1 MSATRVLLLLSYLV
15 VRGFAGELQ
24 ELSSSAV
31 SLDHQS
37 IVFDENRQTTRSV
50 LFRNSSSTCSESD
63 ESSCPPYLICEDQK
77 CQCRDDYPY
86 GINCSAT
93 GIEVLT
99 CHCVTYS
106 AAKELLLFGDCL
118 YNCGKNPL
126 YRRLPDNISD
136 LNDSM
141 CGKIW
146 RRDGALCGRCLP
158 NHYPMA
164 YSYNLTCIECHNIG
178 WNWARYIM
186 AAYMPLT
193 LFYLVLLFFR
203 ANITSGYCYAFVTY
217 CQAVTMPF
225 MLRVVILDLALN
237 TDKKFLVGTKILASF
252 FGLWNLDF
260 FRLFYSDICLG
271 IGILPTLA
279 LDYAI
284 AVYPLI
290 LIEISYFLVVLY
302 YKNYRLIVFMWKPFQ
317 RLFSLF
323 GRNWD
328 IRTSILD
335 VFSTFFLLSNM
346 KFLSVSFDL
355 LIFTKVYEFHPN
367 GHNHTL
373 GLYYAADIEYFGS
386 EHLPYAVLALVVLL
400 IFVVLPVTILFC
412 YPFTLFQRF
421 LNLFPIRWH
430 ALHTF
435 MDIFQGCYKN
445 GTDPGTRDCRWFS
458 AMYYVFR
465 IICFLVYAFT
475 RNILCF
481 LICGGILL
489 FFSIF
494 VLVVQPFKSSVAY
507 NNNILAI
514 FTQLLALSFIFATGP
529 NLSSIHM
536 PSSTEFFHIISVM
549 LVCTVFLYATLII
562 LVWLAKK
569 KKFSLNLI
577 RRFIAWRKGYDPVI
591 NERGSINNSILH
603 SKESM
608 KDVISHAN

>member
-1 MSATRVLLLLSYLV
+1 MSVTQGLLLLNYFFV
-15 VRGFAGELQ
+15 QGFAGDVQ

-31 SLDHQS
+31 TLDHQT
-37 IVFDENRQTTRSV
+37 IVFGENRQAC
-50 LFRNSSSTCSESD
+50 NSSLTCSENFCTLYFK
-63 ESSCPPYLICEDQK
+63 EQ
-77 CQCRDDYPY
+77 QCWCRGDYPH
-86 GINCSAT
+86 GIKCSAT

-106 AAKELLLFGDCL
+106 ATKKLLLFGDCL
-118 YNCGKNPL
+118 FNCGNTVENKTNAL
-126 YRRLPDNISD
+126 YRRIPDNISD

-141 CGKIW
+141 CGKVW

-164 YSYNLTCIECHNIG
+164 YSYNLTCIKCHNIG

-203 ANITSGYCYAFVTY
+203 VNITSSYSYSFVLY
-217 CQAVTMPF
+217 SQAVTMPF
-225 MLRVVILDLALN
+225 MLRVVFVDVASN
-237 TDKKFLVGTKILASF
+237 TGDFFVIGTKILASF
-252 FGLWNLDF
+252 FGVWNLDF
-260 FRLFYSDICLG
+260 FRPFYSDICLG
-271 IGILPTLA
+271 IGTLPTLA

-290 LIEISYFLVVLY
+290 LIAFSYFLVILY

-328 IRTSILD
+328 IRTSMLD

-355 LIFTKVYEFHPN
+355 LIFTRVYELHPD

-400 IFVVLPVTILFC
+400 IFVILPVAILFC

-465 IICFLVYAFT
+465 IICFVVYAFIQ
-475 RNILCF
+475 NILCF
-481 LICGGILL
+481 MICGGMLL

-494 VLVVQPFKSSVAY
+494 VLVIQPFKSYFAY
-507 NNNILAI
+507 NNTMLAI
-514 FTQLLALSFIFATGP
+514 FSQLLALFLISVCGAG
-529 NLSSIHM
+529 LSMIHM
-536 PSSTEFFHIISVM
+536 PSSTQSFYVISFI
-549 LVCTVFLYATLII
+549 LICTALLYVILII
-562 LVWLAKK
+562 LVWLAKN
-569 KKFSLNLI
+569 KKFGLKLI
-577 RRFIAWRKGYDPVI
+577 CRFFAWLKGYDSMI
-591 NERGSINNSILH
+591 NEGGLNDPILH
-603 SKESM
+603 SRESM
-608 KDVISHAN
+608 EDVISHAN

>member
-1 MSATRVLLLLSYLV
+1 MSATRVLLFLSYLV
-15 VRGFAGELQ
+15 ARGEAQ

-31 SLDHQS
+31 DHQS
-37 IVFDENRQTTRSV
+37 IIFGENRQATYSS
-50 LFRNSSSTCSESD
+50 LFCNSSLACSESD
-63 ESSCPPYLICEDQK
+63 ENSCPPYLICEEQK
-77 CQCRDDYPY
+77 CQCRDDYPH
-86 GINCSAT
+86 GIKCSAT

-99 CHCVTYS
+99 CHCVTYY
-106 AAKELLLFGDCL
+106 ATKKLLLFGDCL
-118 YNCGKNPL
+118 FNCGNTVGNKTNPL
-126 YRRLPDNISD
+126 YLRLPDNISD

-141 CGKIW
+141 CGKVW

-164 YSYNLTCIECHNIG
+164 YSYNLTCIECRNIG
-178 WNWARYIM
+178 WNWVRYIM

-203 ANITSGYCYAFVTY
+203 VNITSSYCYAFVTY
-217 CQAVTMPF
+217 CQAVAMPLL
-225 MLRVVILDLALN
+225 LRVVFIYLAFN
-237 TDKKFLVGTKILASF
+237 TRKKFLIGTKIFASF
-252 FGLWNLDF
+252 FGVWNLDF
-260 FRLFYSDICLG
+260 FRPFYSDVCLG

-290 LIEISYFLVVLY
+290 LIAISYFLVVLY

-355 LIFTKVYEFHPN
+355 LIFTEVYELHPN
-367 GHNHTL
+367 SHNHTL

-386 EHLPYAVLALVVLL
+386 EHLPYAVLALVILL

-421 LNLFPIRWH
+421 LNLFPIRWQ
-430 ALHTF
+430 ALHAF

-458 AMYYVFR
+458 AVYYIFR

-475 RNILCF
+475 RNIMCF
-481 LICGGILL
+481 VICGGILL
-489 FFSIF
+489 FFSI
-494 VLVVQPFKSSVAY
+494 LVIIIQPFKSSVAY

-514 FTQLLALSFIFATGP
+514 FTQLLALSFILVAGAG
-529 NLSSIHM
+529 LSIIHM
-536 PSSTEFFHIISVM
+536 PSSTEFFRIVSFLLIS
-549 LVCTVFLYATLII
+549 TAFLYAIFIVLA
-562 LVWLAKK
+562 WLSKN
-569 KKFSLNLI
+569 KKFT
-577 RRFIAWRKGYDPVI
+577 RRFWAWWKGYNPVI
-591 NERGSINNSILH
+591 DEGGASGLINYPVLH
-603 SKESM
+603 SRES
-608 KDVISHAN
+608 VISYAN

>member
-1 MSATRVLLLLSYLV
+1 MSAMQVFLLLSFLLV
-15 VRGFAGELQ
+15 QGDVQ
-24 ELSSSAV
+24 ELSSPAV
-31 SLDHQS
+31 PLGHQS
-37 IVFDENRQTTRSV
+37 IISGENPHSE
-50 LFRNSSSTCSESD
+50 LFCNSSLKCLESD
-63 ESSCPPYLICEDQK
+63 ESACPPYFTCEEQQ
-77 CQCRDDYPY
+77 CRCRDDYPH
-86 GINCSAT
+86 GIKCSAT

-106 AAKELLLFGDCL
+106 SAKKLLLSGDCL
-118 YNCGKNPL
+118 FNCGNTVNTL
-126 YRRLPDNISD
+126 YWQLPDNISD

-141 CGKIW
+141 CGKVW
-146 RRDGALCGRCLP
+146 RRDGVLCGRCLP

-164 YSYNLTCIECHNIG
+164 YSYNLTCIECRNIG

-186 AAYMPLT
+186 AAYIPLT
-193 LFYLVLLFFR
+193 LFYLMLLFFR
-203 ANITSGYCYAFVTY
+203 LNITSSYCYAFVTY
-217 CQAVTMPF
+217 CQAIAMPF
-225 MLRVVILDLALN
+225 LLRVVFIDVASN
-237 TDKKFLVGTKILASF
+237 TSKAFVIGTKILTSL

-260 FRLFYSDICLG
+260 FRPFYSDICLG

-290 LIEISYFLVVLY
+290 LIAISYFLVVLY
-302 YKNYRLIVFMWKPFQ
+302 YRNYRLIVLMWKPFQ

-355 LIFTKVYEFHPN
+355 LIFTKVYELHPN

-412 YPFTLFQRF
+412 YPFALFQRF

-458 AMYYVFR
+458 AMYYIFR
-465 IICFLVYAFT
+465 IICFVAYAFVQ
-475 RNILCF
+475 NILCF
-481 LICGGILL
+481 VICGGLVLL
-489 FFSIF
+489 FSI
-494 VLVVQPFKSSVAY
+494 LVIIIQPFKLSVAY
-507 NNNILAI
+507 NNNILAV
-514 FTQLLALSFIFATGP
+514 FAQLLALSFILVAGSG
-529 NLSSIHM
+529 LSIIHM
-536 PSSTEFFHIISVM
+536 PSSTQFFYIISFM
-549 LVCTVFLYATLII
+549 LVCTAFLYVISTIF
-562 LVWLAKK
+562 VWLARNKK
-569 KKFSLNLI
+569 LSLNLI
-577 RRFIAWRKGYDPVI
+577 HRFLAWRKGYDPVI
-591 NERGSINNSILH
+591 AASGFPILH
-603 SKESM
+603 SRESM
-608 KDVISHAN
+608 EDVISQAN